1 MLFDKCIE
9 CIEIGFF
16 GMYIRMYKMFIFF
29 LFWLLNYFFN
39 LYVLDLVF
47 WCMLVMYFN
56 NIF

>member
-1 MLFDKCIE
+1 MLFDKCLK

-29 LFWLLNYFFN
+29 LFWLLNYFCN
-39 LYVLDLVF
+39 LYVLNLVF